1 MSRLRK
7 NIAEMQ
13 AYVPGFQPDDI
24 ASWVKLNTNENS
36 YPPSP
41 RVAEAILAELGAD
54 GASLRSYP
62 SASSQLLREAA
73 GRLYGFDPSWV
84 IMANGSAE
92 VLHNLIRAFAG
103 DDPEQARYYPE
114 DTEYLLELEPA
125 VTHYE
130 VAYQSRR

>member
-73 GRLYGFDPSWV
+73 GRLYGFDPH
-84 IMANGSAE
+84 G
-92 VLHNLIRAFAG
+92 
-103 DDPEQARYYPE
+103 
-114 DTEYLLELEPA
+114 
-125 VTHYE
+125 
-130 VAYQSRR
+130 